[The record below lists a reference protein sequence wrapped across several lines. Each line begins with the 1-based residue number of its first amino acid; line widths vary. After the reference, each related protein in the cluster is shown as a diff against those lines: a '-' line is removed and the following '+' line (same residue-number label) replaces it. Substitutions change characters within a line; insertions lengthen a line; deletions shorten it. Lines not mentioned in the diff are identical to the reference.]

1 MNKLWIICLCFM
13 LPACVNT
20 YTGAISPN
28 AWDASALAP
37 FDTGTVQ
44 PEDRLT
50 LLYITDRNT
59 AGSGEY
65 GTSRSS
71 SMAFGRVGIEVTNM
85 TLSAYSDYMSGQS
98 QGRARPRY
106 RTAYVQEQIR
116 FPGTPLPFA
125 IENSS
130 VIRDRSAIGAYLQA
144 GINFRAALSD
154 EIHARQSGQVIL
166 FVHGFNNDFEDGALN
181 LYELWAASGWSG
193 VPVLFSWPT
202 GEPNLLSY
210 FGDTQ
215 DGEFSIFHFKET
227 LRLIASTEGVE
238 EIVLIAHSRGAS
250 IATTA
255 LRELLIESRGS
266 GLSMRNTY
274 RINTL
279 ILAAPDID
287 LGVMEQRLVAE
298 MFGIGFRQINVYLNP
313 DDNALGLSGWL
324 FGGPRFGAARPDQ
337 LSSESRAVFQG
348 VQTVHFILVE
358 DASAA
363 ARHNYFRLHPGVLS
377 DIGVTIRTGASPADP
392 ERPLERLEFNFW
404 RIDRN
409 YTPVM
414 SGG

>member
-1 MNKLWIICLCFM
+1 MNKLWIICLCLT
-13 LPACVNT
+13 LPACVST
-20 YTGAISPN
+20 YTGAIAPN
-28 AWDASALAP
+28 AWDETALP
-37 FDTGTVQ
+37 SIDTGMAQ
-44 PEDRLT
+44 PEDRST

-85 TLSAYSDYMSGQS
+85 TMPAYSAYMSGRS
-98 QGRARPRY
+98 QGLARPRY
-106 RTAYVQEQIR
+106 RTAYVEEQIR
-116 FPGTPLPFA
+116 FPGTPLPFS
-125 IENSS
+125 IENSAFTP
-130 VIRDRSAIGAYLQA
+130 DQSAIGAYLEA
-144 GINFRAALSD
+144 GAGFSAALSS
-154 EIHARQSGQVIL
+154 EIRRRGSGQIVL
-166 FVHGFNNDFEDGALN
+166 FVHGFNNDFAAGAFN

-202 GEPNLLSY
+202 GEPNLFSY
-210 FGDTQ
+210 VGDTQ
-215 DGEFSIFHFKET
+215 DSEFSVFHFKET
-227 LRLIASTEGVE
+227 LRLMASTEGVE
-238 EIVLIAHSRGAS
+238 EIVVIAHSRGAL

-266 GLSMRNTY
+266 GLSMRNAY

-298 MFGIGFRQINVYLNP
+298 MFSIGFGQINVYINP
-313 DDNALGLSGWL
+313 YDRALGLSGFL
-324 FGGPRFGAARPDQ
+324 FGSTRFGAARPDQ
-337 LSSESRAVFQG
+337 LSPESRAVFRG
-348 VQTVHFILVE
+348 AEAVHFILVE

-377 DIGVTIRTGASPADP
+377 DIGITIRTGASPADP

-404 RIDRN
+404 QIDRN

>member
-1 MNKLWIICLCFM
+1 MNRLWIICLCLA

-28 AWDASALAP
+28 AWDETALPSIDSGRA
-37 FDTGTVQ
+37 Q
-44 PEDRLT
+44 PEDRST

-65 GTSRSS
+65 GTSRSN

-85 TLSAYSDYMSGQS
+85 TLPAYTAYMSGRS
-98 QGRARPRY
+98 QGLARPRY
-106 RTAYVQEQIR
+106 RTSYVEEQIR

-130 VIRDRSAIGAYLQA
+130 LTRDRSAIGAYLQA
-144 GINFRAALSD
+144 GLDFRTALAS
-154 EIHARQSGQVIL
+154 EIRTRQTGQIVL
-166 FVHGFNNDFEDGALN
+166 FVHGFNNDFEDGAFN

-202 GEPNLLSY
+202 GEHNLFSY
-210 FGDTQ
+210 VGDTQ
-215 DGEFSIFHFKET
+215 DSEFSVFHFKET
-227 LRLIASTEGVE
+227 LRLMASTEGVE
-238 EIVLIAHSRGAS
+238 EIVVIAHSRGAL

-298 MFGIGFRQINVYLNP
+298 MFGIGFGQINVYLNP
-313 DDNALGLSGWL
+313 EDNALGLSGFL
-324 FGGPRFGAARPDQ
+324 FGSTRFGAARPDQ
-337 LSSESRAVFQG
+337 LSPQSRAVFRG
-348 VQTVHFILVE
+348 AESVHFILVE

-377 DIGVTIRTGASPADP
+377 DIGITIRTGASPSDP